1 MLRSAAKNFASVAV
15 VTDPVLYDAVLE
27 EMRAHDGATTYETRL
42 KFAFDVFNTTA
53 QYDGA
58 IAAWLTKEINPA
70 VVFPEMRSLNLSKAQ
85 DLRYGENPHQSA
97 AFFRVVDY
105 PNAATSLAYAQQL
118 QGKELSYNNYLDL
131 DAAWTA
137 VREYDEPACV
147 IVKHLTPCGV
157 AVDTDVVSA
166 YVRAHE
172 ADPVLAVRARHV
184 DDRGS
189 SGRDLVVGLAQ
200 QSLVGAERAERRIAA
215 APAGPRAAAAAVR
228 AVVVGLAG
236 EDRVAVGARIGG
248 AADGVAARRLVAD
261 GGDEGG
267 VVVEALVALF
277 GGLLGC
283 SLRRESA
290 HLLEVGDGFFGGSAR
305 QRYGCGED
313 GGPDEGDRG
322 SFFDGERS
330 LRGCDAR
337 DAEGDRRAERERAT
351 GGVRYH

>member
-1 MLRSAAKNFASVAV
+1 MYTAFGPVMLKNFILTINEYTS
-15 VTDPVLYDAVLE
+15 PCI
-27 EMRAHDGATTYETRL
+27 
-42 KFAFDVFNTTA
+42 KF
-53 QYDGA
+53 
-58 IAAWLTKEINPA
+58 
-70 VVFPEMRSLNLSKAQ
+70 
-85 DLRYGENPHQSA
+85 LRYA
-97 AFFRVVDY
+97 
-105 PNAATSLAYAQQL
+105 
-118 QGKELSYNNYLDL
+118 
-131 DAAWTA
+131 
-137 VREYDEPACV
+137 
-147 IVKHLTPCGV
+147 
-157 AVDTDVVSA
+157 
-166 YVRAHE
+166 
-172 ADPVLAVRARHV
+172 LAVRARHV

-305 QRYGCGED
+305 C
-313 GGPDEGDRG
+313 
-322 SFFDGERS
+322 ST
-330 LRGCDAR
+330 LRLVWKPMMK
-337 DAEGDRRAERERAT
+337 AEQ
-351 GGVRYH
+351 